1 MNGTDFLTALALL
14 LIFEGLMPFAL
25 PDSWK
30 EMIRN
35 IAEMESS
42 KIRTFG
48 LLSMMC
54 GLLLLYW
61 LGS

>member
-1 MNGTDFLTALALL
+1 MDGTDFLTAIALL

-30 EMIRN
+30 EMIQN

-48 LLSMMC
+48 FLSMMC
-54 GLLLLYW
+54 GLLILYW

>member
-1 MNGTDFLTALALL
+1 MDGSDFLTALALL
-14 LIFEGLMPFAL
+14 LIFEGLMPFAI

-48 LLSMMC
+48 FFSMMC
-54 GLLLLYW
+54 GLILLYW